1 LSGRAARF
9 VIVPPVAI
17 SGDIMFAQARLF
29 IFLGALSALASVAIG
44 AATTHTSNE
53 NVAAGWALLQTAVQ
67 YHQFHA
73 LALLAVGLTLDR
85 YPSRWIAAAG
95 WLMVLGTLLFSG
107 NLYLRSI
114 AGYHD
119 LHAVTPFGG
128 GAFMLGWLSLA
139 IGVVRTGQ
147 EKGRPQA
154 PTK

>member
-1 LSGRAARF
+1 LPGRAARF
-9 VIVPPVAI
+9 AIVPPIAI
-17 SGDIMFAQARLF
+17 FGDIMSAQARLF
-29 IFLGALSALASVAIG
+29 IVLGALSALASVIIG

-53 NVAAGWALLQTAVQ
+53 NVTAGWAQLQTALQ

-85 YPSRWIAAAG
+85 MPSRWIAAAG

-128 GAFMLGWLSLA
+128 GAFMLGWLALA
-139 IGVVRTGQ
+139 IGVAHAGQ
-147 EKGRPQA
+147 KNGRPQA
-154 PTK
+154 PRE